1 MNLLIG
7 ILFLLAV
14 GIAIVY
20 SIRYAHRLD
29 DDDEEGIR

>member
-20 SIRYAHRLD
+20 SIRHAHHLD

>member
-20 SIRYAHRLD
+20 SIRHAHHLD
-29 DDDEEGIR
+29 DNDEEGIR